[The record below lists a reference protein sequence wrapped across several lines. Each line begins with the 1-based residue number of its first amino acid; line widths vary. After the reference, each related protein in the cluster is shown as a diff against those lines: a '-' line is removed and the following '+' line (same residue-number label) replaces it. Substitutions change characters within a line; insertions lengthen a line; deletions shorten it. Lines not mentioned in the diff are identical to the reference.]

1 MEEDVYLVRTLN
13 SIYRLVRG
21 DEKVII
27 IKIGDVVR
35 EKRSP
40 ITPGEKFVG
49 DSAVLEISPSWKS
62 GRLILFQGDKVILN
76 TSQVISIEKI
86 N

>member
-1 MEEDVYLVRTLN
+1 MEGEEYLVRTLN
-13 SIYRLVRG
+13 SIYRLIRG
-21 DEKVII
+21 DREVII
-27 IKIGDVVR
+27 TKIGEVR

-86 N
+86 K

>member
-1 MEEDVYLVRTLN
+1 MEGEEYLVRTLN
-13 SIYRLVRG
+13 SIYRLIRG
-21 DEKVII
+21 DREVII
-27 IKIGDVVR
+27 TKIGEVR

-40 ITPGEKFVG
+40 ITSGAKFMG
-49 DSAVLEISPSWKS
+49 DRAVLEISPSWKS